1 MVKLMQIIMPLV
13 SMLSLANLPASI
25 THIECAFSDY
35 TSVARGKI
43 ITRAEFV
50 KMLGCKFP
58 SVAFGITLNSGEPP
72 AVFGPLLPAT
82 YGDVDLHADLSSLRL
97 SGLADHI
104 ATVICEPKGVLQGSA
119 GPFDIAQASARH
131 VLRNIEQAFAQRGL
145 KLLCAPEL
153 EFQLLTRSDDG
164 RSLQAA
170 RPWPDAPVQESE
182 SESYS
187 LDRLSLFQPYFD
199 DLLQACALEGI
210 PMTGYAHEASCSQF
224 EVNFSPATPIEQA
237 DAVWR
242 FKRLARVIAARR
254 GFIASFIA
262 KPFDDQP
269 GNGMHWHISITDLQG
284 NNQCAGVEMSNA
296 IRDANTSSGD
306 SPISETLR
314 HFIGGIQSVGA
325 QAMAFMAPF
334 DHSYRRFL
342 LSDASP
348 ATLAWGLDDRALALR
363 IPESDANNRR
373 VEFRLPGGDIN
384 AHLVMAAVLGMGL
397 HGLQRQ
403 QEPWAAGAEPNDR
416 LPLSLE
422 SALAQLRSSK
432 VLREVLGNPLVDLY
446 CEIKAYESVQRSAL
460 SDPWRE
466 WDLRYLVEQA

>member
-1 MVKLMQIIMPLV
+1 
-13 SMLSLANLPASI
+13 MLSLANLPASI

-35 TSVARGKI
+35 TSVARGKV
-43 ITRAEFV
+43 ITRVEFI

-82 YGDVDLHADLSSLRL
+82 YGDIDLRADLSSLRL

-104 ATVICEPKGVLQGSA
+104 ATVICEPVGVLQGSA
-119 GPFDIAQASARH
+119 GPFDIAQTSARR
-131 VLRNIEQAFAQRGL
+131 VLRNIEQAYAARGL

-153 EFQLLTRSDDG
+153 EFQLLTRTSDG
-164 RSLQAA
+164 QSLQAA
-170 RPWPDAPVQESE
+170 RPWPDAPVQECE

-224 EVNFSPATPIEQA
+224 EVNFLPAAPSQQA

-284 NNQCAGVEMSNA
+284 KNVCAADADAGYSSA
-296 IRDANTSSGD
+296 TDANLSAEL
-306 SPISETLR
+306 ISNTLR
-314 HFIGGIQSVGA
+314 HFIGGIQFVGA
-325 QAMAFMAPF
+325 HAMSFMAPF

-342 LSDASP
+342 LSNASP
-348 ATLAWGLDDRALALR
+348 ANLAWGLDDRALALR
-363 IPESDANNRR
+363 VPESDASNRR

-384 AHLVMAAVLGMGL
+384 AYLVMAAVLGMGL
-397 HGLQRQ
+397 HGLQQ
-403 QEPWAAGAEPNDR
+403 KLAPLPAGVEPNQR
-416 LPLSLE
+416 MPLSLE
-422 SALAQLRSSK
+422 SALSQLRSST

-446 CEIKAYESVQRSAL
+446 TEIKSYESLQRNGL

>member
-1 MVKLMQIIMPLV
+1 
-13 SMLSLANLPASI
+13 MLNLSNLAPSI
-25 THIECAFSDY
+25 THVECAFSDY
-35 TSVARGKI
+35 TSVARGKVL
-43 ITRAEFV
+43 TRAEFV
-50 KMLGCKFP
+50 KTLGCKFP

-82 YGDVDLHADLSSLRL
+82 YGDVDLKADLSSLRL
-97 SGLADHI
+97 SGLADHM
-104 ATVICEPKGVLQGSA
+104 ATVICEPVGILNGSL
-119 GPFDIAQASARH
+119 GPFDIAQTNARRA
-131 VLRNIEQAFAQRGL
+131 LRTLEQAYAKRGL
-145 KLLCAPEL
+145 KILCAPEL
-153 EFQLLTRSDDG
+153 EFQLLERSSDG

-224 EVNFSPATPIEQA
+224 EVNFAPVSPLLQA

-269 GNGMHWHISITDLQG
+269 GNGLHWHLSITDLEG
-284 NNQCAGVEMSNA
+284 NNLGAGFELM
-296 IRDANTSSGD
+296 
-306 SPISETLR
+306 SETLR
-314 HFIGGIQSVGA
+314 HFLGGIQTIGG

-342 LSDASP
+342 LNDASP
-348 ATLAWGLDDRALALR
+348 ANLAWGFDDRALALR
-363 IPESDANNRR
+363 IPDSDAANRR
-373 VEFRLPGGDIN
+373 VEFRLPGGDTN
-384 AHLVMAAVLGMGL
+384 AYLVLASLLGMGL
-397 HGLQRQ
+397 HGLQEQ
-403 QEPWAAGAEPNDR
+403 VQPPAAGLEPNVR
-416 LPLSLE
+416 MPLSLDA
-422 SALAQLRSSK
+422 ALVQLRSSA
-432 VLREVLGNPLVDLY
+432 VLRDQLGSPLVDLY
-446 CEIKAYESVQRSAL
+446 CEIKAFESLQRNSLA
-460 SDPWRE
+460 DPWQQ

>member
-1 MVKLMQIIMPLV
+1 
-13 SMLSLANLPASI
+13 MLSLANLPASI

-35 TSVARGKI
+35 TSVARGKV
-43 ITRAEFV
+43 ITRAEFI

-82 YGDVDLHADLSSLRL
+82 YGDIDLRADLSSLRL

-104 ATVICEPKGVLQGSA
+104 ATVICEPEGVLQGSS
-119 GPFDIAQASARH
+119 GPFDIAQSSARR
-131 VLRNIEQAFAQRGL
+131 VLRNIEQAYAARGL

-153 EFQLLTRSDDG
+153 EFQLFTRSGDG
-164 RSLQAA
+164 QSLEAA

-210 PMTGYAHEASCSQF
+210 PMAGYAHEASCSQF
-224 EVNFSPATPIEQA
+224 EVNFSPAAPLQQA

-284 NNQCAGVEMSNA
+284 NNVCAAELGSDGELLSH
-296 IRDANTSSGD
+296 
-306 SPISETLR
+306 TLR
-314 HFIGGIQSVGA
+314 YFIGGIQNAGA
-325 QAMAFMAPF
+325 QAMSFMAPF

-342 LSDASP
+342 LSNASP
-348 ATLAWGLDDRALALR
+348 ANLAWGFDDRALALR
-363 IPESDANNRR
+363 IPESDINNRR

-384 AHLVMAAVLGMGL
+384 AYLVMAAVLGLGL
-397 HGLQRQ
+397 HGLQQ
-403 QEPWAAGAEPNDR
+403 KQEPFPAGIEPNQR
-416 LPLSLE
+416 MPLSLE
-422 SALAQLRSSK
+422 SALAQLRTSTA
-432 VLREVLGNPLVDLY
+432 LREVLGNPLVDLFS
-446 CEIKAYESVQRSAL
+446 EIKAYESLQRNGL

-466 WDLRYLVEQA
+466 WDLRYLLEQA

>member
-1 MVKLMQIIMPLV
+1 MFSLV
-13 SMLSLANLPASI
+13 NLPASI

-35 TSVARGKI
+35 TSVARGKV
-43 ITRAEFV
+43 ITRAEFT

-72 AVFGPLLPAT
+72 AVFGPLLPAS
-82 YGDVDLHADLSSLRL
+82 YGDIDLRADLSSLQL

-104 ATVICEPKGVLQGSA
+104 ATVICEPEGVLQGSA
-119 GPFDIAQASARH
+119 GPFDIAKTSARR
-131 VLRNIEQAFAQRGL
+131 VLRSIEQAYAARGL

-153 EFQLLTRSDDG
+153 EFQLLTRSGDG
-164 RSLQAA
+164 QSLQAA

-224 EVNFSPATPIEQA
+224 EVNFSPAAPLQQA

-254 GFIASFIA
+254 GFVASFIA

-269 GNGMHWHISITDLQG
+269 GNGMHWHISITDLHG
-284 NNQCAGVEMSNA
+284 INVCAGDASVNGELISN
-296 IRDANTSSGD
+296 
-306 SPISETLR
+306 TLR
-314 HFIGGIQSVGA
+314 HFIGGIQHAGA
-325 QAMAFMAPF
+325 QAMSFMAPF

-342 LSDASP
+342 LSNASP
-348 ATLAWGLDDRALALR
+348 ANLAWGFDDRALALR
-363 IPESDANNRR
+363 VPESDAGNRR

-384 AHLVMAAVLGMGL
+384 AYLVMAAVLGMGL
-397 HGLQRQ
+397 NGLQQNR
-403 QEPWAAGAEPNDR
+403 EPLPAGAESKQP
-416 LPLSLE
+416 LPLTLE
-422 SALAQLRSSK
+422 LALTQLRASTL
-432 VLREVLGNPLVDLY
+432 LREVLGSPLVDLY
-446 CEIKAYESVQRSAL
+446 YEMKSYESLQRNSL
-460 SDPWRE
+460 SDPWRQ